1 MKRAFL
7 LLFTATTML
16 AGAACAGRATLG
28 PLDDETGTS
37 SSGSG
42 AGGSGG
48 TSSNGG
54 MGGMG
59 STTTTTTNTTST
71 STTTTT
77 TGPTTCD
84 MSGDCGACADC
95 SIQGPCSP
103 LFQACQANPDCN
115 AFGDCLNNC
124 GGQQGCFPSCAQM
137 FPNGVQDYIAAI
149 QCVLCDECASDCAG
163 QAPPMLCDF

>member
-16 AGAACAGRATLG
+16 LGAACAGRATLG

-59 STTTTTTNTTST
+59 NTTTTNTSTT
-71 STTTTT
+71 STTSTT

-84 MSGDCGACADC
+84 MSGDCGACAQC
-95 SIQGPCSP
+95 SMQGPCGP
-103 LFQACQANPDCN
+103 LFQACQANPECV

-124 GGQQGCFPSCAQM
+124 GNQQGCFPSCAQM
-137 FPNGVQDYIAAI
+137 FPNGVQDYITAI
-149 QCVLCDECASDCAG
+149 QCVVCDECEFDCAG